1 MGRDKKGVG
10 VCRKMASQ
18 WKSAKWRKWW

>member
-1 MGRDKKGVG
+1 MGRDKKKVG

-18 WKSAKWRKWW
+18 WKSGKWREWW